1 MKREFLAKLGIED
14 KDTVQAI
21 LDENSTD
28 IGKIATERD
37 ALRGQLDTV
46 KTQLDGFK
54 DVDVNA
60 LKGEVST
67 LKNQLNETSEKYTR
81 DLADRDFNDLLKTIS
96 AEFKPHKLESVIPF
110 LDIDTLKTS
119 KNQEKD
125 IRAKFEEVSKSESW
139 AFEGKVPTF
148 TGYTPGANDKPEVNQ
163 AGDNAAIN
171 AALRSAI
178 GGK

>member
-21 LDENSTD
+21 LDENSAD
-28 IGKIATERD
+28 IGKVATERD
-37 ALRGQLDTV
+37 SLKGQLDTV

-54 DVDVNA
+54 DVDVNK
-60 LKGEVST
+60 LQGEINT
-67 LKNQLNETSEKYTR
+67 LKSQLTETSEKYAR
-81 DLADRDFNDLLKTIS
+81 ELADRDFNDLLKTVS
-96 AEFKPHKLESVIPF
+96 VDFKPHKLEAVIPF
-110 LDIDTLKTS
+110 LDIEALKAS

-148 TGYTPGANDKPEVNQ
+148 TGFTPGANEKPEVNQ